1 MKPAERETGQVRVF
15 VDTNI
20 FIEMKD
26 LKDVD
31 WRLMFPNL
39 TEIHIVV
46 SIHVIDE
53 LDTLKTDKSE
63 RKRRRALAALKTID
77 LAERDPI
84 LLRDKNFRVTL
95 SVTLANTHFGNE
107 FSVLD
112 KRRPDDRLVA
122 HVLEDGNAILVSD
135 DRGPRMKLISLG
147 GTALAPPHAF
157 RLPPEESDIEMEN
170 RRLKVQIKAMADD
183 QPRMKL
189 KLLCPSNPI
198 ALKKQ
203 VLLPL
208 DEGLSQD
215 IIKRVLAASPKLK
228 KNSSTWVGPLNP
240 RNSFDW
246 TRYEIEYANFAK
258 AVGSHVATLHYRFNA
273 VPVAL
278 PIPFE
283 VINAGPVTLQNA
295 DVSIRL
301 DGPGRLFV
309 EQEGDDDEDDED
321 DDLFNLGFPAAPTFG
336 YAFAIP
342 RMRGLGLRPLKMLPM
357 PGALTF
363 EWDVLPDDD
372 QPQHANLSNREF
384 RVGKR
389 HKDTIFIIPDGA
401 APLDLTLSF
410 DLEAT
415 HLNQPHQEKFA
426 VRIEQEEREWTFG
439 DLERLEALIPSRSDD
454 GEAEGS

>member
-1 MKPAERETGQVRVF
+1 
-15 VDTNI
+15 
-20 FIEMKD
+20 MKD

-39 TEIHIVV
+39 TEIHIIV
-46 SIHVIDE
+46 SVHVIDE
-53 LDTLKTDKSE
+53 LDKLKTDKSE

-84 LLRDKNFRVTL
+84 LLRDKNFRVTF
-95 SVTLANTHFGNE
+95 ANTHFGNE

-112 KRRPDDRLVA
+112 KSRPDDRLVA
-122 HVLEDGNAILVSD
+122 HVLEDGGAILVSD

-147 GTALAPPHAF
+147 GGAALAPPHAF
-157 RLPPEESDIEMEN
+157 RLPPEESEIEKEN
-170 RRLKVQIKAMADD
+170 RRLKAQINAMADD

-189 KLLCPSNPI
+189 KLVCPSNPI
-198 ALKKQ
+198 VLKKE

-208 DEGLSQD
+208 DEELSQD

-246 TRYEIEYANFAK
+246 TSYEIEYANFAK
-258 AVGSHVATLHYRFNA
+258 AVGSDVATLHHRFNA

-283 VINAGPVTLQNA
+283 VINAGPFTLQNA
-295 DVSIRL
+295 EVSIRL
-301 DGPGRLFV
+301 YGPGRLVV
-309 EQEGDDDEDDED
+309 EQEGDDDDED
-321 DDLFNLGFPAAPTFG
+321 DDLFNLGFPAAPKFG
-336 YAFAIP
+336 YAFAMP
-342 RMRGLGLRPLKMLPM
+342 RMRGLGLRRLKMLPM

-363 EWDVLPDDD
+363 EWDVLPDEE

-415 HLNQPHQEKFA
+415 HLNQPHRGQFA
-426 VRIEQEEREWTFG
+426 CGSSKKSENG
-439 DLERLEALIPSRSDD
+439 RS
-454 GEAEGS
+454 EILSVWKL